1 MWWALI
7 AATAIGYLIGSVQI
21 GLLVGRAMRGVDIR
35 DYGSGATGATNVIR
49 TAGAK
54 AGVFVIFADIAK
66 GLVPVYLGFG
76 LGHLAG
82 VESGDAR
89 AWIAAAAGFAAVCG
103 HVWPLYAGFRG
114 GKAVASGFG
123 AALAMNPAAAA
134 AVVPVAALVVAS
146 VRTMSVMSIT
156 MAPLIAVVFIVLAAL
171 GVSPWAYAAWGAAT
185 ATLIVWRHR
194 SNIRRLLAGTEPKIG
209 KGGERHADAGHGASG
224 RVGGPRPGSA

>member
-1 MWWALI
+1 MWWALVV
-7 AATAIGYLIGSVQI
+7 AAVVGYLIGSIQV
-21 GLLVGRAMRGVDIR
+21 GLLVGRAARGVDIR

-54 AGVFVIFADIAK
+54 AGIFVVFADITK

-82 VESGDAR
+82 VEGGDAR
-89 AWIAAAAGFAAVCG
+89 AWIAAAGGFAAVSG

-134 AVVPVAALVVAS
+134 AVVPVAALVVGS
-146 VRTMSVMSIT
+146 VRIMSVMSIT

-185 ATLIVWRHR
+185 ATLIVWKHR

-209 KGGERHADAGHGASG
+209 KGGERRADAATGLSDL
-224 RVGGPRPGSA
+224 GGRPGAA

>member
-1 MWWALI
+1 MWWALVV
-7 AATAIGYLIGSVQI
+7 AAVVGYLIGSIQV
-21 GLLVGRAMRGVDIR
+21 GLLVGRATRGVDIR

-54 AGVFVIFADIAK
+54 AGIFVVFADIAK
-66 GLVPVYLGFG
+66 GLAPVYLGFG

-103 HVWPLYAGFRG
+103 HVWPLYAQFRG

-134 AVVPVAALVVAS
+134 AVVPLAAIVVGS
-146 VRTMSVMSIT
+146 VRIMSVMSIT
-156 MAPLIAVVFIVLAAL
+156 MAPLIAAIFIVLAAM

-185 ATLIVWRHR
+185 ATLIVWKHR

-209 KGGERHADAGHGASG
+209 KGGERRPDAAPGLSDL
-224 RVGGPRPGSA
+224 GGRPGAA